1 MNRKPNRG
9 GGRFNKP
16 ANRGGGRGR
25 GGGGKGNTGDSARGD
40 KRGKI
45 FIVNDTPQRPPQ
57 QHVMPGSGGGG
68 LISMSDSSQDM
79 IEDLLKNLKEEGSAS
94 TDGELAK
101 GNLGSGAH
109 DGLFEE
115 LVRMGFQEQDV
126 ARALAVTQDRN
137 AALDYL
143 CVGPLYIISRTD
155 DPLQNTQS
163 AQRER
168 RFVAF
173 SSCHTRTYET

>member
-25 GGGGKGNTGDSARGD
+25 GGGKGNTGDSARGD

>member
-1 MNRKPNRG
+1 MEAKRVNRKPNRG

-25 GGGGKGNTGDSARGD
+25 GGGKGNTGDSARGD
-40 KRGKI
+40 NRGKI
-45 FIVNDTPQRPPQ
+45 FIVNDTPQRPQ
-57 QHVMPGSGGGG
+57 QHNMPGSGGGG

-79 IEDLLKNLKEEGSAS
+79 IEDLLKNLKEEGS

-126 ARALAVTQDRN
+126 LRALAVTQDRN

-143 CVGPLYIISRTD
+143 CVGPLYI
-155 DPLQNTQS
+155 
-163 AQRER
+163 
-168 RFVAF
+168 F
-173 SSCHTRTYET
+173 SP